1 MANLKSSNPAFSD
14 KLLKSQSYAFSS
26 DQATMSVSGTIHK
39 TGFLTLIL
47 IASAAYAWQTHSQL
61 LLWVGI
67 GGGLILA
74 FSTIFKPAWSPVTAP
89 LYAAFEGL
97 AIGTVSAVY
106 SQLYSGIIPKAV
118 LLTFAILMTMLLTY
132 RLGIIKATAKFR
144 AGIVMATGGVFL
156 FYLITMLL
164 RFFGVD
170 TSMLFSGGM
179 LGIGISLVIIVIAA
193 MNFILDFDFVEQG
206 AANRLPRYFEWYGA
220 FGIMVTLVW
229 LYMEIL
235 RLLSYFS
242 GND

>member
-1 MANLKSSNPAFSD
+1 MANLKSSNPAFND
-14 KLLKSQSYAFSS
+14 KLLKGQYYAFSS
-26 DQATMSVSGTIHK
+26 EKATMSVAGTIHK

-47 IASAAYAWQTHSQL
+47 AGSAAYAWQTHSPL

-67 GGGLILA
+67 IGGLIFA
-74 FSTIFKPAWSPVTAP
+74 FATIFKPAWSPLTAP
-89 LYAAFEGL
+89 LYAALEGL
-97 AIGTVSAVY
+97 FIGTISATY

-118 LLTFAILMTMLLTY
+118 LLTFAILMTMLIAY
-132 RLGIIKATAKFR
+132 RLRIIRATAKFK

-156 FYLITMLL
+156 FYMITMLL

-170 TSMLFSGGM
+170 TSMFFSGGLM
-179 LGIGISLVIIVIAA
+179 GIGLSLVIIVIASL
-193 MNFILDFDFVEQG
+193 NFILDFDFIEKG
-206 AANRLPRYFEWYGA
+206 TESNLPRYFEWYGA